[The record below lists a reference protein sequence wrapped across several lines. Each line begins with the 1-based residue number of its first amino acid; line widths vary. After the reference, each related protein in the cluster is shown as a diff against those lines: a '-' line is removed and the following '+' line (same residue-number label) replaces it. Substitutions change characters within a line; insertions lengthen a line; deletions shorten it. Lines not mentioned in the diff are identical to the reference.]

1 MTYSTDLF
9 LMGFAPLLQI
19 WGGICLLFFY
29 LEFLN
34 KSPLTKRWKKSI
46 DDLKECCEK
55 LLTKFLALLSDPDAL
70 LDFYCDLD
78 TINVN
83 KCRMPRWEKARTAV
97 YSLAKFA
104 FFHVAILLVYCGL
117 EEYLLCECLYPS
129 LLIVDLIA
137 IIYIIVAL
145 VSYNCKFIQHDWGVY
160 LCVALMISSMLGY
173 HFIVSSSPI
182 LQKFIL
188 HLVPRTPVTI
198 ISLVVCLFAYFL
210 PVLSILAR
218 SIEEIRTCD
227 RSIKKIDAL
236 SSAWADFSK
245 INLLLVYISLY
256 YKARKNKNA
265 SILANKTGRE
275 LAKVYIQQKINNKL
289 VPAMRRI
296 RQNFEAVDADS
307 HE

>member
-1 MTYSTDLF
+1 
-9 LMGFAPLLQI
+9 MGFAPLLQI

-34 KSPLTKRWKKSI
+34 KSPLAKRWKKSI

-55 LLTKFLALLSDPDAL
+55 LLTKYQNLLSDPDAI

-83 KCRMPRWEKARTAV
+83 KCKMPLWEKARTAI
-97 YSLAKFA
+97 YSLAKLA
-104 FFHVAILLVYCGL
+104 FFHVAIFMVYCGL
-117 EEYLLCECLYPS
+117 EGYRMCKCLYPS

-137 IIYIIVAL
+137 VIYIVVAL
-145 VSYNCKFIQHDWGVY
+145 GAYNCKFIQHDWGVY

-173 HFIVSSSPI
+173 HFIVSSSHL
-182 LQKFIL
+182 LQTFIL

-210 PVLSILAR
+210 PILSILAR

-227 RSIKKIDAL
+227 RSIKKIDSL

-245 INLLLVYISLY
+245 INLPLVYISLY

-265 SILANKTGRE
+265 SSLANKSGRE
-275 LAKVYIQQKINNKL
+275 LAEVYIQQKINNKL

-296 RQNFEAVDADS
+296 RQNFKTVDADL